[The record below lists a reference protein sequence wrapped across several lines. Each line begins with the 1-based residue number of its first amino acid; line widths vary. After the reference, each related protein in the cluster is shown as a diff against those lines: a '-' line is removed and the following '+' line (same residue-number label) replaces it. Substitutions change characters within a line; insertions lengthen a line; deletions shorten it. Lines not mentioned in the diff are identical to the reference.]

1 MFGNPFIAEIIARI
15 FYNADKEVRREI
27 INSQNPLEINE
38 RERVATL
45 CSLIRQKVRRNPF
58 IRSFSIQAHARDTT
72 RRDALFVF
80 RYKEEVKIGLVEAK
94 LLRIRGANLC
104 DTWDWQNAR
113 GQSHFT
119 QQVIDQ
125 QLWINQAAVW
135 DMFIPNCNIGQHSP
149 SFERDGSSNI
159 WADELINNPKITRPN
174 ELWTYQDVLDAKN
187 QYLSLYDI
195 VKEILKC
202 NKGLKHDITGKN
214 EIEIESSNP
223 DIKMPIPIPRTQRLS
238 SQIIE
243 SFFSNNKSIDSLN
256 YYRFDDLFTVSK
268 DYLANRDL
276 SIPQYL
282 QDRLNRNDS
291 SFDDFLNVLKDSVN
305 NYNK

>member
-1 MFGNPFIAEIIARI
+1 MFGNPFIAEVIARI
-15 FYNADKEVRREI
+15 FQAADIEVRREI
-27 INSQNPLEINE
+27 IDPQNPLETNE
-38 RERVATL
+38 RDRVSVL
-45 CSLIRQKVRRNPF
+45 CRLIRQEVNRNPF

-94 LLRIRGANLC
+94 LLRIRGANLG

-113 GQSHFT
+113 MQSHFT

-125 QLWINQAAVW
+125 QLLLNQAAVW

-149 SFERDGSSNI
+149 PLEREGSSNI
-159 WADELINNPKITRPN
+159 WADELINNPKIIRPN
-174 ELWTYQDVLDAKN
+174 ELWSYQDVLDAKD

-195 VKEILKC
+195 VKEIIKC
-202 NKGLKHDITGKN
+202 NKGIKHDITGKN

-223 DIKMPIPIPRTQRLS
+223 DVKMPIPIPRTQRLS

-243 SFFSNNKSIDSLN
+243 SFFLNNKSIDSLN
-256 YYRFDDLFTVSK
+256 YYRFDDLFTVTK
-268 DYLANRDL
+268 DFPENRDL
-276 SIPQYL
+276 NIPQYL
-282 QDRLNRNDS
+282 QGGFNPNDS
-291 SFDDFLNVLKDSVN
+291 AFVEFLNVLKDSVN
-305 NYNK
+305 NYKK